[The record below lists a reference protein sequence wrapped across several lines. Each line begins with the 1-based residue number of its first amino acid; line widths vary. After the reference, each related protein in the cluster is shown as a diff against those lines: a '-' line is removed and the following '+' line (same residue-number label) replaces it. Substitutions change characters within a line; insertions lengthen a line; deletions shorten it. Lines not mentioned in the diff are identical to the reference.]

1 MPLFGKAK
9 DQAAN
14 NKIENDVRLVS
25 AMSVEDKYELK
36 DLLGT

>member
-14 NKIENDVRLVS
+14 NKSENDIRHVNT
-25 AMSVEDKYELK
+25 MGVEDKYELK

>member
-14 NKIENDVRLVS
+14 NKTENDVRHVS
-25 AMSVEDKYELK
+25 PISVEDKYELK